1 MGGPIIF
8 GAAVLIIFL
17 LTGSFSQ
24 AGEPAPG
31 KDEGPFPPVPPPGP
45 HPSVGPGPVGPSG
58 PNAPRIGP
66 NAPGP
71 NDGPAIIPGTKTPV
85 SEVEPRGNAD
95 LEDKRK
101 LISVAF
107 RNAIAGRRKKFP
119 KESEQAAINA
129 TAAYFK
135 KRQVHIDALNVN
147 AIPTYYKQPKEK
159 MAAHLAE
166 VVNTYIRGLQAPMA
180 KPPGPSVT
188 TKPDTKKV
196 DLVRKAYSDAIVY
209 LIDSAKQRKG
219 STITPQQAVIP
230 VSQYFSGFGIPAP
243 DALAHASQ
251 FWARSLADISSR
263 TSKALAYTKQ
273 QVDIQTGVTPNTT
286 TRISDL
292 RA

>member
-1 MGGPIIF
+1 MGGPIIL

-17 LTGSFSQ
+17 LTGSLSLG
-24 AGEPAPG
+24 GEIAPG
-31 KDEGPFPPVPPPGP
+31 KDDGPYPPSPPPGP
-45 HPSVGPGPVGPSG
+45 QPSVGPYKAAI
-58 PNAPRIGP
+58 APGP

-85 SEVEPRGNAD
+85 SEVEPRSNAD
-95 LEDKRK
+95 LDAKRQ
-101 LISVAF
+101 LIAVAF

-119 KESEQAAINA
+119 KETEQAAINA

-135 KRQVHIDALNVN
+135 KRQVHIDAINVN

-166 VVNTYIRGLQAPMA
+166 VVNTYIRGLQAPVVKQAPVA

-188 TKPDTKKV
+188 TKPDNQKV
-196 DLVRKAYSDAIVY
+196 AIVRKAYSDAIVY

-219 STITPQQAVIP
+219 STIAPQQAVVP
-230 VSQYFSGFGIPAP
+230 VSQYFSGYGVPAP
-243 DALAHASQ
+243 DALTQANQ
-251 FWARSLADISSR
+251 FWTRSVADITSR
-263 TSKALAYTKQ
+263 TSQALSYTKQ
-273 QVDIQTGVTPNTT
+273 QVDIQTGVAPKPVA
-286 TRISDL
+286 RISDL